1 MAKSRRVKAV
11 EAQKSSGK
19 ENAKKQGTST
29 NMAGKVLKSKN
40 AKLPVKTIN
49 KKESTPKNSK
59 ITKDQA
65 KKSVEIKSSKKK
77 LDPVVD
83 DSPKKQSSKM
93 AEVRSLHFLVFHS
106 L

>member
-49 KKESTPKNSK
+49 KKEIRPTPSQPKN
-59 ITKDQA
+59 IERTF
-65 KKSVEIKSSKKK
+65 K
-77 LDPVVD
+77 L
-83 DSPKKQSSKM
+83 
-93 AEVRSLHFLVFHS
+93 EVRRSMKRINRVIHEVKVPTSSSFM
-106 L
+106 

>member
-1 MAKSRRVKAV
+1 M
-11 EAQKSSGK
+11 
-19 ENAKKQGTST
+19 
-29 NMAGKVLKSKN
+29 
-40 AKLPVKTIN
+40 KTIN

-83 DSPKKQSSKM
+83 DSPKNQKLRLEASQSLSRPEHGLEWVISREGHFESSVLYLSKD
-93 AEVRSLHFLVFHS
+93 SQ
-106 L
+106 